1 MARRKAV
8 PEEIHGVAEERPDN
22 AAPGVQV
29 DGQGLP
35 DAADAGR
42 YSVRLLKRH
51 THAGIDYQTGDI
63 IHVSAPEARWLIDH
77 GIGHAEADNHP
88 TE

>member
-1 MARRKAV
+1 MTKRKVKAATPNRVAIVLAV
-8 PEEIHGVAEERPDN
+8 
-22 AAPGVQV
+22 
-29 DGQGLP
+29 
-35 DAADAGR
+35 
-42 YSVRLLKRH
+42 RH
-51 THAGIDYQTGDI
+51 THAGRECAPGDI